1 MGRIYIHRKDIK
13 KPDVVSCGIRIF
25 FVENRKFMPVS
36 NGIFKFQLPI
46 SAGESTHPTER
57 LF

>member
-13 KPDVVSCGIRIF
+13 KSGCRQLRHSDF
-25 FVENRKFMPVS
+25 FVGNRKFMPVS